1 MSPPQFVHLHNHSD
15 YSLLDGATRIA
26 AMARR
31 VSELGMPAVALTDHG
46 NLFGAIEFYEQMR
59 AVGVKPIIGI
69 EAYVAPGRHTERE
82 KGADPSSRFFHLILL
97 ARDAVG
103 YQNLMRLS
111 SRAYLDGFYYKPRM
125 DHALLAEHASGLT
138 ALSACLKGEVPH
150 YILRGDHAGAVAAA
164 TRYRDIFGPGN
175 FFLELQDHG
184 IPAQRQVDEGLLAV
198 ARDTGLPLVCTN
210 DCHYLECN
218 DAEAHDLLLC
228 IQTGKTVDTPGRM
241 RYGSNQL
248 YMKSAVEMQTLF
260 GELPKALQSTLEI
273 ADSVDLKIEFG
284 KLHLP
289 HFPLP
294 PGYDS
299 ADLYLKELAQ
309 RGLGT
314 RYGTTTPEMQT
325 RLDYELD
332 VICRMGYAGY
342 FLIVRDFI
350 HRAQEMGIAVGPGR
364 GSAAG
369 SLVSYALGI
378 TNIDPLRFGLLFER
392 FLNPDR
398 ISMPDIDIDFCYERR
413 GEIIEY
419 VTQKYGEDCVTQI
432 ITFGTMAA
440 RAVLRDVGRTLNLPY
455 SEVDRIAKLVPG
467 ELGISLDDAIGKVP
481 ELKELAGKGEVY
493 DKLLR
498 AGRTLEGLS
507 RHASTHAAGVL
518 ITPTP
523 LIDNVPLYKSA
534 KGEVTT
540 QYDMRAV
547 EKIGLLKMDFLGLR
561 TLTVIQKAFAMLKE
575 LHAIQLAIEDIP
587 FDDRP
592 TYELLQRAET
602 VGVFQLESSGM
613 RDLLRR
619 LAPAAFEDVIA
630 VNALFRPGPLGSG
643 MVDDYIA
650 CKHGR
655 KKIEYE
661 VKELEPILRETY
673 GTILYQEQVMQIASH
688 LGGFSLAQADLLR
701 KAMGKKKPEEMA
713 KQRAAFVTG
722 ATSRGIPEAKAKRI
736 FELMAHFAGYGFNKS
751 HSAAY
756 ALISIVTAYLKVHYP
771 VEFMAASLTSESDS
785 SDRIVILVEEC
796 RRMGIEVMPPD
807 VNASRAAFTVES
819 GRIRFGLSAV
829 KNVGQGAIA
838 EIETA
843 RTAGGPFASLHDL
856 CRRVDLGRTNRRVL
870 ESLIGAGACDGFA
883 GQGGHRARFLAGLDE
898 AFAAGQ
904 RAQRDRLS
912 GQSTLFGET
921 EPGAFV
927 DERLPEV
934 EAWDPRTRVAREKE
948 FLGFY
953 LTDHPL
959 STLRDE
965 IAAIGTADTQALA
978 ALHDG
983 AEVRIVGLVSGL
995 KKILDRKGKPMAF
1008 VTLEDFGG
1016 SCEVL
1021 VFADPFAAAG
1031 EDLATDQV
1039 LVIEGKVST
1048 RENEEAKVVAEK
1060 VMSLERACQDLVGA
1074 LEIELEADRAAE
1086 MVRPIAELIALHPGP
1101 GQVIFRVLGEGGDAV
1116 RVVARGS
1123 RVALTVD
1130 VVRAIGGLV
1139 GDERVRLR
1147 RRESIPAGMGSS

>member
-1 MSPPQFVHLHNHSD
+1 
-15 YSLLDGATRIA
+15 
-26 AMARR
+26 
-31 VSELGMPAVALTDHG
+31 
-46 NLFGAIEFYEQMR
+46 MR

-69 EAYVAPGRHTERE
+69 EAYVAPGKHTERE

-97 ARDAVG
+97 ARDAEG
-103 YQNLMRLS
+103 YRNLMRLS

-125 DHALLAEHASGLT
+125 DHALLAEHAGGLT

-150 YILRGDHAGAVAAA
+150 HILRGDHAGAVAAA
-164 TRYRDIFGPGN
+164 TRYRDIFGAGN

-184 IPAQRQVDEGLLAV
+184 IPAQKQVDDGLLAV
-198 ARDTGLPLVCTN
+198 ARETGLPVVCTN

-248 YMKSAVEMQTLF
+248 YLKSPAEMHALF
-260 GELPKALQSTLEI
+260 GERPDALRSTLAI
-273 ADSVDLKIEFG
+273 AESVDLELEFG

-294 PGYDS
+294 RGYDS
-299 ADLYLKELAQ
+299 ADAYLRELAQ
-309 RGLGT
+309 QGLAR
-314 RYGTTTPEMQT
+314 RYPAVTPEMQT

-332 VICRMGYAGY
+332 VICRMGYEGY

-369 SLVSYALGI
+369 SLVSYTLGI

-481 ELKELAGKGEVY
+481 ELRELSGKGEVY
-493 DKLLR
+493 DKLLK

-523 LIDNVPLYKSA
+523 LVDNVPLYKSA

-540 QYDMRAV
+540 QFDMRAV

-561 TLTVIQKAFAMLKE
+561 TLTVIQKAFAIIKDSRGVE
-575 LHAIQLAIEDIP
+575 LAVETVPL
-587 FDDRP
+587 DDRP

-602 VGVFQLESSGM
+602 VGVFQLESNGM

-661 VKELEPILRETY
+661 VPELEPILRETY
-673 GTILYQEQVMQIASH
+673 GTILYQEQVMQIASL

-713 KQRAAFVTG
+713 KQRVAFVRG
-722 ATSRGIPEAKAKRI
+722 AVERGIPEAKAKRI
-736 FELMAHFAGYGFNKS
+736 FDLMAHFAGYGFNKS

-756 ALISIVTAYLKVHYP
+756 ALISVVTAYLKVHYP
-771 VEFMAASLTSESDS
+771 VEFMAASLTSETDS

-796 RRMGIEVMPPD
+796 RRMGIDVMPPD
-807 VNASRAAFTVES
+807 VSASRAAFTVEE
-819 GRIRFGLSAV
+819 GRIRFGLAAV

-843 RTAGGPFASLHDL
+843 RAAAGPFTSLHDL
-856 CRRVDLGRTNRRVL
+856 CRRVDLSRVNRRVL
-870 ESLIGAGACDGFA
+870 ESLVGAGACDGLA
-883 GQGGHRARFLAGLDE
+883 GQGGHRARLHAALDE
-898 AFAAGQ
+898 AFATGQ
-904 RAQRDRLS
+904 RAQRDRVT
-912 GQSTLFGET
+912 GQSTLFGEA
-921 EPGAFV
+921 EPGGGMV
-927 DERLPEV
+927 ERLPEV
-934 EAWDPRTRVAREKE
+934 EPWDSRTRIAREKE

-959 STLRDE
+959 TAVRE
-965 IAAIGTADTQALA
+965 EMAALSTADTQALSA
-978 ALHDG
+978 FSDG
-983 AEVRIVGLVSGL
+983 AEVRLVGLVSGL
-995 KKILDRKGKPMAF
+995 KKIVDRKGKPMAF

-1016 SCEVL
+1016 ECEVL

-1031 EDLATDQV
+1031 EDLAQDQV
-1039 LVIEGKVST
+1039 VVVEGRVST
-1048 RENEEAKVVAEK
+1048 RENEAAKVVAVK
-1060 VMSLERACQDLVGA
+1060 VMSLERARRELIGA
-1074 LEIELEADRAAE
+1074 LEIELEAERAAE
-1086 MVRPIAELIALHPGP
+1086 MAVPLDELIARHPGP
-1101 GQVIFRVLGEGGDAV
+1101 GQVIFRLLGEGGDAV
-1116 RVVARGS
+1116 RVVARGR
-1123 RVALTVD
+1123 RVALTVEA
-1130 VVRAIGGLV
+1130 VRAVGGLV

-1147 RRESIPAGMGSS
+1147 RRESMPAGMGQG

>member
-1 MSPPQFVHLHNHSD
+1 VN
-15 YSLLDGATRIA
+15 
-26 AMARR
+26 
-31 VSELGMPAVALTDHG
+31 
-46 NLFGAIEFYEQMR
+46 
-59 AVGVKPIIGI
+59 
-69 EAYVAPGRHTERE
+69 
-82 KGADPSSRFFHLILL
+82 
-97 ARDAVG
+97 
-103 YQNLMRLS
+103 
-111 SRAYLDGFYYKPRM
+111 
-125 DHALLAEHASGLT
+125 
-138 ALSACLKGEVPH
+138 
-150 YILRGDHAGAVAAA
+150 
-164 TRYRDIFGPGN
+164 
-175 FFLELQDHG
+175 LEL
-184 IPAQRQVDEGLLAV
+184 
-198 ARDTGLPLVCTN
+198 
-210 DCHYLECN
+210 
-218 DAEAHDLLLC
+218 
-228 IQTGKTVDTPGRM
+228 
-241 RYGSNQL
+241 
-248 YMKSAVEMQTLF
+248 
-260 GELPKALQSTLEI
+260 
-273 ADSVDLKIEFG
+273 EFG

-299 ADLYLKELAQ
+299 ADGYLRELAQ
-309 RGLGT
+309 QGLGR
-314 RYGTTTPEMQT
+314 RYPDVTAEMQA

-455 SEVDRIAKLVPG
+455 SEVDRIAKLVPA

-493 DKLLR
+493 DKLLK

-540 QYDMRAV
+540 QFDMRAV

-561 TLTVIQKAFAMLKE
+561 TLTVIQKAFAIIRNSRGVE
-575 LHAIQLAIEDIP
+575 LAIESVPLADP
-587 FDDRP
+587 L

-713 KQRAAFVTG
+713 KQRAAFVRG
-722 ATSRGIPEAKAKRI
+722 AVERGIPEAKAKRI
-736 FELMAHFAGYGFNKS
+736 FDLMAHFAGYGFNKS

-756 ALISIVTAYLKVHYP
+756 ALISVVTAYLKVHYP
-771 VEFMAASLTSESDS
+771 VEFMAASLTSETDS

-807 VNASRAAFTVES
+807 VNASRAAFTVEE
-819 GRIRFGLSAV
+819 GRIRFGLAAV
-829 KNVGQGAIA
+829 KNVGMGAIA
-838 EIETA
+838 EIEAA
-843 RTAGGPFASLHDL
+843 RAAEGPFKSLHDL
-856 CRRVDLGRTNRRVL
+856 ARRVDLSRVNRRVI
-870 ESLIGAGACDGFA
+870 ESLIGAGAADSIA
-883 GQGGHRARFLAGLDE
+883 GPGGHRARLHAALDE

-904 RAQRDRLS
+904 RAQRDRVS

-921 EPGAFV
+921 AAGAAV
-927 DERLPEV
+927 DDRLPEV
-934 EAWDPRTRVAREKE
+934 EPWDPRTRIAREKE

-959 STLRDE
+959 TTVRDE
-965 IAAIGTADTQALA
+965 LAALSTADTQALG
-978 ALHDG
+978 ALSDG
-983 AEVRIVGLVSGL
+983 AEVRLVGLVSGL
-995 KKILDRKGKPMAF
+995 KKIVDRKGKPMAF
-1008 VTLEDFGG
+1008 LTLEDFGG
-1016 SCEVL
+1016 LCEVL
-1021 VFADPFAAAG
+1021 VFADPFAQAG
-1031 EDLATDQV
+1031 EDLAADQV
-1039 LVIEGKVST
+1039 VVVEGRVST

-1060 VMSLERACQDLVGA
+1060 VMSLERARLDLVGA
-1074 LEIELEADRAAE
+1074 LEIEFEAERAAE
-1086 MVRPIAELIALHPGP
+1086 MATPLEELFARHPGP
-1101 GQVIFRVLGEGGDAV
+1101 GQVIFRLLGAGGDAV
-1116 RVVARGS
+1116 RVVARGR
-1123 RVALTVD
+1123 RVALTVEA
-1130 VVRAIGGLV
+1130 VRAVGGLV

-1147 RRESIPAGMGSS
+1147 RRESVPAGMGG

>member
-1 MSPPQFVHLHNHSD
+1 MN
-15 YSLLDGATRIA
+15 
-26 AMARR
+26 
-31 VSELGMPAVALTDHG
+31 
-46 NLFGAIEFYEQMR
+46 
-59 AVGVKPIIGI
+59 
-69 EAYVAPGRHTERE
+69 
-82 KGADPSSRFFHLILL
+82 
-97 ARDAVG
+97 
-103 YQNLMRLS
+103 
-111 SRAYLDGFYYKPRM
+111 
-125 DHALLAEHASGLT
+125 
-138 ALSACLKGEVPH
+138 
-150 YILRGDHAGAVAAA
+150 
-164 TRYRDIFGPGN
+164 
-175 FFLELQDHG
+175 LEL
-184 IPAQRQVDEGLLAV
+184 
-198 ARDTGLPLVCTN
+198 
-210 DCHYLECN
+210 
-218 DAEAHDLLLC
+218 
-228 IQTGKTVDTPGRM
+228 
-241 RYGSNQL
+241 
-248 YMKSAVEMQTLF
+248 
-260 GELPKALQSTLEI
+260 
-273 ADSVDLKIEFG
+273 EFG

-299 ADLYLKELAQ
+299 ADAYLRELAQ
-309 RGLGT
+309 QGLGRRFPT
-314 RYGTTTPEMQT
+314 VTPEMQA

-332 VICRMGYAGY
+332 VICRMGYEGY

-455 SEVDRIAKLVPG
+455 SEVDRIAKLVPS

-493 DKLLR
+493 EKLLK

-540 QYDMRAV
+540 QFDMRAV

-561 TLTVIQKAFAMLKE
+561 TLTVIQKAFAIIKD
-575 LHAIQLAIEDIP
+575 LHGVGLAFESVP
-587 FDDRP
+587 LADRP

-619 LAPAAFEDVIA
+619 LAPVAFEDVIA

-713 KQRAAFVTG
+713 KQRAAFVRG
-722 ATSRGIPEAKAKRI
+722 AVERGILEAKAKRI
-736 FELMAHFAGYGFNKS
+736 FDLMAHFAGYGFNKS

-756 ALISIVTAYLKVHYP
+756 ALISVVTAYLKVHYP
-771 VEFMAASLTSESDS
+771 VEFMAASLTSETDS

-807 VNASRAAFTVES
+807 VNTSRAAFTVEE
-819 GRIRFGLSAV
+819 GRIRFGLAAV

-838 EIETA
+838 EFEAA
-843 RTAGGPFASLHDL
+843 RSGAGLFASLHDL
-856 CRRVDLGRTNRRVL
+856 CRRVDLARVNRRVL
-870 ESLIGAGACDGFA
+870 ESLIGAGAADSLA
-883 GQGGHRARFLAGLDE
+883 GPGGHRARLLAALDE

-904 RAQRDRLS
+904 RAQRDRLT
-912 GQSTLFGET
+912 GQSTLFGAT
-921 EPGAFV
+921 EAGAAV
-927 DERLPEV
+927 NERLPEV
-934 EAWDPRTRVAREKE
+934 EPWDARTRIAREKE

-959 STLRDE
+959 TTVRDE
-965 IAAIGTADTQALA
+965 LAALSTADTQALG
-978 ALHDG
+978 ALSDG
-983 AEVRIVGLVSGL
+983 AEVRLVGLVSGL
-995 KKILDRKGKPMAF
+995 KKVVDRKNKPMAF
-1008 VTLEDFGG
+1008 LTLEDFGG
-1016 SCEVL
+1016 MCEVL
-1021 VFADPFAAAG
+1021 VFADPFAQAG
-1031 EDLATDQV
+1031 EDLAADQV
-1039 LVIEGKVST
+1039 VVVEGRVST
-1048 RENEEAKVVAEK
+1048 RENEEAKVVAQK
-1060 VMSLERACQDLVGA
+1060 VMSLERARQDLVGA
-1074 LEIELEADRAAE
+1074 IEIELEVERAAE
-1086 MVRPIAELIALHPGP
+1086 MASPLEELIARHPGP
-1101 GQVIFRVLGEGGDAV
+1101 GQVIFRLLGPGGDTV
-1116 RVVARGS
+1116 RVVARGH
-1123 RVALTVD
+1123 RMALTVEA
-1130 VVRAIGGLV
+1130 VRALGGLV

-1147 RRESIPAGMGSS
+1147 RRESLPAGMGSS

>member
-1 MSPPQFVHLHNHSD
+1 MSRPQFVHLHNHSD
-15 YSLLDGATRIA
+15 YSLLDGATRIG
-26 AMARR
+26 AMAKR
-31 VSELGMPAVALTDHG
+31 VAELGMPAVALTDHG
-46 NLFGAIEFYEQMR
+46 NLFGAVEFYEKMR
-59 AVGVKPIIGI
+59 AAGVKPIVGI
-69 EAYVAPGRHTERE
+69 EAYVAPGKRSDRE

-97 ARDAVG
+97 ARDREG
-103 YQNLMRLS
+103 YRNLMRLS
-111 SRAYLDGFYYKPRM
+111 SKAYLEGFYYKPRM
-125 DHALLAEHASGLT
+125 DHDLLAEHAGGIT

-150 YILRGDHAGAVAAA
+150 HLLRGNQAGAVAAA
-164 TRYRDIFGPGN
+164 TRYRDIFGEGN

-184 IPAQRQVDEGLLAV
+184 IPAQRQVDEGLLEV
-198 ARDTGLPLVCTN
+198 ARATGIPLVCTN

-248 YMKSAVEMQTLF
+248 YIKSPAEMHQLF
-260 GELPKALQSTLEI
+260 GELPQALANTLRI
-273 ADSVDLKIEFG
+273 AETVDLELDFG

-294 PGYDS
+294 DGYATVD
-299 ADLYLKELAQ
+299 DYLRELAQ
-309 RGLGT
+309 QGLGR
-314 RYGTTTPEMQT
+314 RYPEITAEMQT

-332 VICRMGYAGY
+332 VIIRMGYSGY

-369 SLVSYALGI
+369 SLVSYTLGI

-413 GEIIEY
+413 GEIIDY
-419 VTQKYGEDCVTQI
+419 VMQKYGEDCVTQI

-467 ELGISLDDAIGKVP
+467 ELGITLADAVEKVP
-481 ELKELAGKGEVY
+481 ELKGLPQQGEVY
-493 DKLLR
+493 ERLLR

-523 LIDNVPLYKSA
+523 LIDNVPLYKSN

-540 QYDMRAV
+540 QFDMRAV

-561 TLTVIQKAFAMLKE
+561 TLTVIQKAFAMLRE
-575 LHAIQLAIEDIP
+575 LRGIELTVEAVP
-587 FDDRP
+587 LDDRP
-592 TYELLQRAET
+592 MYELLQRAET
-602 VGVFQLESSGM
+602 IGVFQLESNGM

-643 MVDDYIA
+643 MVDDYIGR
-650 CKHGR
+650 KHGR

-713 KQRAAFVTG
+713 KQNAAFVSG
-722 ATSRGIPEAKAKRI
+722 AVARGIAEAKAKKI

-756 ALISIVTAYLKVHYP
+756 ALISVVTAYLKVHYP
-771 VEFMAASLTSESDS
+771 VEFMAASLTSEMDS
-785 SDRIVILVEEC
+785 SDRIVILVDEC
-796 RRMGIEVMPPD
+796 RRMGIEVLAPD
-807 VNASRAAFTVES
+807 VNTSHASFTVDD
-819 GRIRFGLSAV
+819 GRIRFGLGAV
-829 KNVGQGAIA
+829 KNVGGGAIA
-838 EIETA
+838 EIEAA
-843 RTAGGPFASLHDL
+843 RESGGSFSSLHDL
-856 CRRVDLGRTNRRVL
+856 CRRVDLGRVNRRVI
-870 ESLIGAGACDGFA
+870 ESLIGAGAADKL
-883 GQGGHRARFLAGLDE
+883 GGHRAQLTAALDE
-898 AFAAGQ
+898 AFGAGQ
-904 RAQRDRLS
+904 RAHRERTM
-912 GQSTLFGET
+912 GQSTLFGDSEG
-921 EPGAFV
+921 ESPVIAPL
-927 DERLPEV
+927 RLPEV
-934 EAWDPRTRVAREKE
+934 EAWDARTRITREKE

-953 LTDHPL
+953 LTEHPL
-959 STLRDE
+959 SSLRDE
-965 IAAIGTADTQALA
+965 ITALSTADTQALT

-983 AEVRIVGLVSGL
+983 AEVRIAGFVSGL
-995 KKILDRKGKPMAF
+995 RKITDRKGKPMAF
-1008 VTLEDFGG
+1008 VTLEDFAGP
-1016 SCEVL
+1016 CEVL
-1021 VFADPFAAAG
+1021 VFADPFAQAG
-1031 EDLATDQV
+1031 GDIAVDQV
-1039 LVIEGKVST
+1039 LVVEGRVST
-1048 RENEEAKVVAEK
+1048 RENEAAKVVAAK
-1060 VMSLERACQDLVGA
+1060 VMSLERARRDLVGA
-1074 LEIELEADRAAE
+1074 LEIEIETGQAAE
-1086 MVRPIAELIALHPGP
+1086 YAAAIDRVLAAHPGP
-1101 GQVIFRVLGEGGDAV
+1101 GQLIFKLTGDAGDSV
-1116 RVVARGS
+1116 RVVARG
-1123 RVALTVD
+1123 RKVALTSEAL
-1130 VVRAIGGLV
+1130 RAMAGLV
-1139 GDERVRLR
+1139 GDDRVHLR
-1147 RRESIPAGMGSS
+1147 RREALPIGMGGA

>member
-1 MSPPQFVHLHNHSD
+1 MSRPQFVHLHNHSD
-15 YSLLDGATRIA
+15 YSLLDGATRIDS
-26 AMARR
+26 MARR
-31 VSELGMPAVALTDHG
+31 VAEMGMPAVALTDHG
-46 NLFGAIEFYEQMR
+46 NLFGAIEFYEKMR
-59 AVGVKPIIGI
+59 AAGVKPIIGI
-69 EAYVAPGRHTERE
+69 EAYVAPGKRTERE

-97 ARDAVG
+97 ARDAEG
-103 YQNLMRLS
+103 YRNLMRLS

-125 DHALLAEHASGLT
+125 DHALLAEHARGLT

-164 TRYRDIFGPGN
+164 SRYRDIFGPGN
-175 FFLELQDHG
+175 FYLELQDHG
-184 IPAQRQVDEGLLAV
+184 IPAQKQVDEGLLAV
-198 ARDTGLPLVCTN
+198 ARDTGLPVVCTN

-248 YMKSAVEMQTLF
+248 YIKSAAEMQTLF
-260 GELPKALQSTLEI
+260 GELPHALKNTLEI
-273 ADSVDLKIEFG
+273 ASTVDLELEFG

-299 ADLYLKELAQ
+299 ADAYLRELAQ
-309 RGLGT
+309 QGLGT
-314 RYGTTTPEMQT
+314 RYGETTPERQS

-332 VICRMGYAGY
+332 VICRMGYEGY

-419 VTQKYGEDCVTQI
+419 VMQKYGEDCVTQI

-467 ELGISLDDAIGKVP
+467 ELGITLDDAIGKVP
-481 ELKELAGKGEVY
+481 ELKGLAAKGEVY

-547 EKIGLLKMDFLGLR
+547 ERIGLLKMDFLGLR
-561 TLTVIQKAFAMLKE
+561 TLTVIQKAFSMLKE
-575 LHAIQLAIEDIP
+575 LHGVSLAVETIP
-587 FDDRP
+587 LDDRP

-630 VNALFRPGPLGSG
+630 INALFRPGPLGSG
-643 MVDDYIA
+643 MVDDYIGR
-650 CKHGR
+650 KHGR

-713 KQRAAFVTG
+713 KQNAAFVRG
-722 ATSRGIPEAKAKRI
+722 AVERKIPEAKAKRI

-756 ALISIVTAYLKVHYP
+756 ALISVVTAYLKVHYP
-771 VEFMAASLTSESDS
+771 VEFMAASLTSEVDS
-785 SDRIVILVEEC
+785 SDRIVILVDEC

-807 VNASRAAFTVES
+807 VNASRAAFAVED
-819 GRIRFGLSAV
+819 GRIRFGLAAV
-829 KNVGQGAIA
+829 KNVGQGAIT
-838 EIETA
+838 EIVTA
-843 RTAGGPFASLHDL
+843 RENGPPFASLHDL
-856 CRRVDLGRTNRRVL
+856 CRRVDLGRVNRRVL
-870 ESLIGAGACDGFA
+870 ESLIGAGAGDGLA
-883 GQGGHRARFLAGLDE
+883 GRDGHRARLQGALDE
-898 AFAAGQ
+898 AFGAGQ
-904 RAQRDRLS
+904 RAQRDRVT
-912 GQSTLFGET
+912 GQSTLFGDMD
-921 EPGAFV
+921 ASAAV

-934 EAWDPRTRVAREKE
+934 EPWDPRIRIAREKE

-959 STLRDE
+959 SSLRDE
-965 IAAIGTADTQALA
+965 MAALSTADTQALA
-978 ALHDG
+978 AMPDG
-983 AEVRIVGLVSGL
+983 SEVRIVGLVSAL
-995 KKILDRKGKPMAF
+995 KKTTDRKGKDMAF

-1021 VFADPFAAAG
+1021 VFADPFAQAG
-1031 EDLATDQV
+1031 GDLAPDMV
-1039 LVIEGKVST
+1039 LVIEGRVST

-1060 VMSLERACQDLVGA
+1060 VMSIERARQDLVGA
-1074 LEIELEADRAAE
+1074 LEIEFEAERAAE
-1086 MVRPIAELIALHPGP
+1086 MAGRLDELFVQHPGP
-1101 GQVIFRVLGEGGDAV
+1101 GQVIFRLLGESGDSV
-1116 RVVARGS
+1116 RVVARGR
-1123 RVALTVD
+1123 RVALNVET
-1130 VVRAIGGLV
+1130 VRAVGGVV

-1147 RRESIPAGMGSS
+1147 RREALPAGMGS